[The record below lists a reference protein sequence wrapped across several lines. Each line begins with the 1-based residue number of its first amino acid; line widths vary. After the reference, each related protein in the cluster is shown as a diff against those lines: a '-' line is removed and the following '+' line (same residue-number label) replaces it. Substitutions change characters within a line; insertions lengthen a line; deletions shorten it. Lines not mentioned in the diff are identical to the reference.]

1 MKKYSEY
8 SDRPETFIKYDDT
21 HTLINYNVLES
32 TRVIDGQEY
41 TYYTCEYIIVDDLSR
56 GNIVNQLIRTKYT
69 LSEELSILR
78 QRDSK
83 PEEFR
88 EYNEYAELC
97 KNIAEQLFNK

>member
-41 TYYTCEYIIVDDLSR
+41 TYYTCEEILLII
-56 GNIVNQLIRTKYT
+56 
-69 LSEELSILR
+69 
-78 QRDSK
+78 
-83 PEEFR
+83 
-88 EYNEYAELC
+88 
-97 KNIAEQLFNK
+97 